1 MVVLMVKG
9 FFLNLANPMV
19 IFYWFSIMTLATT
32 YVNDATTI
40 HSPILFFLLVI
51 IFTFFSIDVLKI
63 IGAKYLR
70 PLVTNKLLN
79 GLNKLIGIVFGLF
92 GLFLILR
99 SIIEILQ

>member
-1 MVVLMVKG
+1 
-9 FFLNLANPMV
+9 
-19 IFYWFSIMTLATT
+19 
-32 YVNDATTI
+32 VNEASTVQ
-40 HSPILFFLLVI
+40 SPILFFLLVI
-51 IFTFFSIDVLKI
+51 IFTFFSFDVLKI

-92 GLFLILR
+92 GLFLMLR